1 MENEKKSKC
10 GGGGVGG
17 GEGALLIT
25 NLTGSCFAFSIDFN
39 LMDTLAEFTF

>member
-1 MENEKKSKC
+1 MEDEKKTKC
-10 GGGGVGG
+10 VGGEGG

-25 NLTGSCFAFSIDFN
+25 NLTGSCFAFSIDFK